1 VPAKKQEIGGLE
13 WPPLRMRR
21 VGGFQMMSADSVVV
35 TRIEN
40 DRRRISADADS
51 TVSRRS
57 FLICRTRDKL

>member
-1 VPAKKQEIGGLE
+1 
-13 WPPLRMRR
+13 

-40 DRRRISADADS
+40 DRRRIIADADS